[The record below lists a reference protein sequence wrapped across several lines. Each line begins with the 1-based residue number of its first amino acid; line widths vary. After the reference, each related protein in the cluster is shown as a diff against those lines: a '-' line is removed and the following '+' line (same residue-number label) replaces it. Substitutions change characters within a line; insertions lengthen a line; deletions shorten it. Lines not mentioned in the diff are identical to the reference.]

1 MISDLLAILGFIYII
16 LSIILMLFYD
26 TGFFVLFIAGFIIIF
41 FAGLVGD
48 YENELSKAVVRTK

>member
-1 MISDLLAILGFIYII
+1 
-16 LSIILMLFYD
+16 MLFYD